1 LDRSI
6 FWTVFCVLVF
16 SLSFLDGLSAQETP
30 DENDSWPLPTAE
42 EIMGHMDTL
51 YRATS
56 SHSMMQMQVVTEHWS
71 RTLEIEGWSRGEDE
85 ALMIIRS
92 PAREAGT
99 ATLRNPEG
107 LWNYAPRADRLMRI
121 PSGMLSESWMGSHL
135 TNDDLMRQSEYDDDY
150 ETVLSRSDCQGEPCI
165 LAVMTPHPDAPVV
178 YSEVTMAFTREQWI
192 PLFSE
197 YFDGSDRVRRW
208 EFSNVQA
215 IGGRDIPMSMI
226 LIPDENPEERTQLTY
241 TVLEFDIEMD
251 EGLFTQRGLRRAAQ
265 SR

>member
-1 LDRSI
+1 MNE
-6 FWTVFCVLVF
+6 
-16 SLSFLDGLSAQETP
+16 Q
-30 DENDSWPLPTAE
+30 WPLPTAE
-42 EIMGHMDTL
+42 EIMEHMDTL

-56 SHSMMQMQVVTEHWS
+56 SHSTMEMQVVTEHWS
-71 RTLEIEGWSRGEDE
+71 RALEIEGWSRGEDE

-99 ATLRNPEG
+99 ATLRTPDG

-192 PLFSE
+192 PLYSE
-197 YFDGSDRVRRW
+197 YFDGAERVRRW
-208 EFSNVQA
+208 EFSNVQV
-215 IGGRDIPMSMI
+215 IEGRPIPMSML

-241 TVLEFDIEMD
+241 TALAFDIELD
-251 EGLFTQRGLRRAAQ
+251 DGLFTQRGLRRAAQ
-265 SR
+265 AR